1 MSKLLSLKAE
11 EKQQIA
17 DAVKRAE
24 KNTSGEIVPYIVDR
38 SDHYNETPV
47 YAAISAAVFIVII
60 LNILSLLWLL
70 PFKFDTLNFSILIIG
85 FMALVYLPVAFIK
98 PLKRMMTNPRKMDNM
113 VNRRALQAFVEEEVF
128 NTRDRTGVL
137 IFISAFEHRVEL
149 IADSGISEKTEPDY
163 WQDIVNDLII
173 GIKKKQTPE
182 ALARAI
188 EECGRLLNEA
198 GFERKS
204 DDTDELSNDLRTD
217 TFQEEK

>member
-1 MSKLLSLKAE
+1 MSKLFSFTAD
-11 EKQQIA
+11 EKRRIA
-17 DAVKRAE
+17 DAVNQAE
-24 KNTSGEIVPYIVDR
+24 SNTSGELVPYIVDR

-47 YAAISAAVFIVII
+47 YAAISAAIFIVII
-60 LNILSLLWLL
+60 LNVLSLLWLL

-149 IADSGISEKTEPDY
+149 IADSGITDKTEPDY
-163 WQDIVNDLII
+163 WQSIVDDLIL

-182 ALARAI
+182 ALAKAV
-188 EECGRLLNEA
+188 EECGRLLKEA
-198 GFERKS
+198 GFDRKP
-204 DDTDELSNDLRTD
+204 DDSDELSNDLRTD